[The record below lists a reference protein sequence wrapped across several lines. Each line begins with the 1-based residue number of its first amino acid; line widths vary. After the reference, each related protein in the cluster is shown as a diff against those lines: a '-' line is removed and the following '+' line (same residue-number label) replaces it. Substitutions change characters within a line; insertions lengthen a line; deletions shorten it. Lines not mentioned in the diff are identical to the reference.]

1 MDVTLITILGG
12 KVLVWSISQ
21 FLNSARCRCWNCNQD
36 DLTKPFAISEYYKT
50 IIIIGGG
57 VEPIADNLAGSSV
70 RPSFHWYW
78 WDSTAWP
85 GRKVT
90 TVTSCQVG
98 ITVASHRAPSDTLLH
113 CSSIVAKHLWWKSY
127 WRSGFRYCIGYIE
140 EVTDCHERPMLDYVQ
155 LLKLWVIRETL

>member
-12 KVLVWSISQ
+12 ESPCLKHISI
-21 FLNSARCRCWNCNQD
+21 FNRRTVPLLELCNQD
-36 DLTKPFAISEYYKT
+36 GLTKPFAISEYYKT

-98 ITVASHRAPSDTLLH
+98 ITVATHRAPSDTLLH
-113 CSSIVAKHLWWKSY
+113 CCSIVAKHLWWKSY

-140 EVTDCHERPMLDYVQ
+140 EVADCHERPMLDYV
-155 LLKLWVIRETL
+155 